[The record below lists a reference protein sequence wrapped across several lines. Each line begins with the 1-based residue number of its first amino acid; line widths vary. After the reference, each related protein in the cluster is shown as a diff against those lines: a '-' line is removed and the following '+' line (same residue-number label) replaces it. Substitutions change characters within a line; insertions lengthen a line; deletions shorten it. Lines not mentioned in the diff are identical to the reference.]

1 VKGTF
6 IVFILLLFNILS
18 SAYGQQVSGEFKLSG
33 NVMDSLS
40 KAPVAF
46 CHIYN
51 ESTRKGT
58 VSDSLGNFSTYVTVG
73 DTLAFL
79 ALGYFGKIKIIKSL
93 NEPISE
99 IFLNQKI
106 YEIED
111 VTIGN
116 SFPQT
121 YPEFKKK
128 FLALELKKNTL
139 LPDIPKFDKYKT
151 PMLLDTNVINSAG
164 FMIMHPV
171 SGLYYRFSKEEQ
183 SKRMVMYLKEQEL
196 KQPAVDAKYNR
207 NIVSEITGLT
217 GDDLTNFMGYCNF
230 NFWVLY
236 KAAPYEI
243 AEMITRK
250 FNLYKNCCYHPAE
263 TKNQVIPQKE

>member
-1 VKGTF
+1 LSNLGPVKGIYF
-6 IVFILLLFNILS
+6 ALIVLFLCFLPTVH
-18 SAYGQQVSGEFKLSG
+18 GQQNQRGFLLSG
-33 NVMDSLS
+33 SIVDSLS
-40 KAPVAF
+40 KKPIAF
-46 CHIYN
+46 CHVYN

-58 VSDSLGNFSTYVTVG
+58 VSDSMGNFSTFVTVG

-79 ALGYFGKIKIIKSL
+79 ALGYFGKIKLVKSP
-93 NEPISE
+93 NEPITQ

-106 YEIED
+106 YQIED

-116 SFPQT
+116 TFPKT
-121 YPEFKKK
+121 YPEFKKE

-139 LPDIPKFDKYKT
+139 LPDLPKFDRYKT
-151 PMLLDTNVINSAG
+151 PMLLDTNVIDKAG

-171 SGLYYRFSKEEQ
+171 SGLYYRYSKEEQ
-183 SKRMVMYLKEQEL
+183 SKRMVMYLKEQAL

-207 NIVSEITGLT
+207 NIVSEITGLK
-217 GDDLTNFMGYCNF
+217 DAELTNFMGYCNF
-230 NFWVLY
+230 NFWLLY

-250 FNLYKNCCYHPAE
+250 LNLYKNCCYHPAE
-263 TKNQVIPQKE
+263 TQN